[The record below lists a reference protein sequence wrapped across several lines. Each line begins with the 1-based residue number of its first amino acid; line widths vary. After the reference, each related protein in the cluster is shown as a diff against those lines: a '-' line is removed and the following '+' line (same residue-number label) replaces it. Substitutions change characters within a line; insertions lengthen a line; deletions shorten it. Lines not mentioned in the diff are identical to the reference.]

1 MPPRWRTRPGR
12 QVALSL
18 SDVFCVDR
26 HRAAFRSLLDG
37 QVDILFANESEIC
50 ALYEVDGFEA
60 AVEGRRCG
68 HADGGVDLR
77 RRWQRHRARR
87 RAGCASRAEPAQVV
101 DTTGAGDAYA
111 AGFLAGLTS
120 GRPLAVCGQLGSVA
134 AAEIIGHYGARPVAD
149 LRALTRHI
157 VG

>member
-1 MPPRWRTRPGR
+1 M
-12 QVALSL
+12 
-18 SDVFCVDR
+18 
-26 HRAAFRSLLDG
+26 
-37 QVDILFANESEIC
+37 DILFANESEIC
-50 ALYEVDGFEA
+50 ALYEIDGFEA
-60 AVEGRRCG
+60 AVEAAAADTPMAALTCG
-68 HADGGVDLR
+68 AGGSVIVR
-77 RRWQRHRARR
+77 GAERVRVA
-87 RAGCASRAEPAQVV
+87 AEPAQVV